1 MVCQAQKI
9 FTNITNR
16 PIFIDR
22 PSLTLINAGMAKL
35 VDALDLGSRYWG
47 FESLFLYKVF
57 YSQNRISG
65 VQGVH
70 ACLKNK
76 RELFNSVLIHE
87 NMNDRLSLLSIIYTD
102 S

>member
-57 YSQNRISG
+57 YTHKTG
-65 VQGVH
+65 
-70 ACLKNK
+70 
-76 RELFNSVLIHE
+76 SVVYKVCALV
-87 NMNDRLSLLSIIYTD
+87 
-102 S
+102 